1 MKLRRAKRKLR
12 ISSKGLSAESKT
24 KVSAITVLRSPIRS
38 QFALRLIGTL
48 PQGGIAGNDLIL
60 ARAYGPT
67 ISKLGGVPYGASG
80 SPVYQGRRLLGAVS
94 SVFAPDNYLVGITPI
109 KAMLALAEEPI
120 LPTSFS
126 YATGNHDKKL
136 PITTNGIA
144 SSKALAALEKH
155 YGKTQYIT
163 NQAITTDQAG
173 VTEIKNG
180 DSIGAALM
188 TGDIQL
194 GYIGTATLVQGK
206 ELFAFG
212 HPLLFAGATNIPLT
226 TAPIITT
233 TRGDYPQKIGSLG
246 HTIGTIIQDRSAGIL
261 ALLGNTPKL
270 VHMKFTIQDTDRQ
283 QTTTVITQAASIN
296 SELPFLTFIATLE
309 SMQRAMNRVGPG
321 TATWQWQVTYEN
333 KTEPVQFVASQYDS
347 YDIGFVVAA
356 SGESLVSQAL
366 AEGLSLS
373 SVELTATVTIQQ
385 LVPQET

>member
-1 MKLRRAKRKLR
+1 
-12 ISSKGLSAESKT
+12 
-24 KVSAITVLRSPIRS
+24 
-38 QFALRLIGTL
+38 
-48 PQGGIAGNDLIL
+48 
-60 ARAYGPT
+60 
-67 ISKLGGVPYGASG
+67 
-80 SPVYQGRRLLGAVS
+80 
-94 SVFAPDNYLVGITPI
+94 
-109 KAMLALAEEPI
+109 
-120 LPTSFS
+120 
-126 YATGNHDKKL
+126 
-136 PITTNGIA
+136 
-144 SSKALAALEKH
+144 SKALAALEKH

-296 SELPFLTFIATLE
+296 SELPFLTF
-309 SMQRAMNRVGPG
+309 
-321 TATWQWQVTYEN
+321 
-333 KTEPVQFVASQYDS
+333 
-347 YDIGFVVAA
+347 
-356 SGESLVSQAL
+356 
-366 AEGLSLS
+366 
-373 SVELTATVTIQQ
+373 
-385 LVPQET
+385 